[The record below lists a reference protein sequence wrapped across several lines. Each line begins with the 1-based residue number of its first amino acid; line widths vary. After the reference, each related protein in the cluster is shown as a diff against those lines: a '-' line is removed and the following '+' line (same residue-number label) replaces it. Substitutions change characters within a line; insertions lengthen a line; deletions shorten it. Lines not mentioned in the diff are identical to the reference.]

1 MKPSTTQ
8 STPDTASLPS
18 ASSPNPRDMEA
29 LPSYPVPAPQL
40 AAAPPQKARAALPGS
55 TALAVTR
62 ALGDLPYLKQLS
74 ALQDSNLFKMN
85 RAIEDSLR
93 LSAIGALQNSHA
105 MAAVRAFEDSTAI
118 SAIAKWQDSSM
129 LAAIRNLEDSA
140 LFKALAKWQDSSLM
154 AAMRTVESSPFLKT
168 VAKWQASSAFAATH
182 RSEDSPFFAAMTAIK
197 ESPALNALETLQ
209 GSPLFKAMAALEDS
223 PALAM
228 MRTLKDSPVFKA
240 FSGMPTQA
248 GQGVQWDSIAR
259 TLVDNDLF
267 RTIATADKQRLEA
280 LFSQAE
286 TNLPRFHEAASV
298 ATGRGAFT
306 KGDASEVA
314 EELRLALSAGPS
326 SKPLSAG
333 ALLYLARLIM
343 CLWMVYQAV
352 AQWPAFQAGACDLQ
366 ARLLTLEARQNIR
379 KFTKGLICEIPRETL
394 RSMRYVDRAGVP
406 LYLRPAVRSQV
417 VARLPK
423 GAVLIVLDD
432 TDRNWLYVQFSQDD
446 VEADGWVSRKFVRRF
461 VE

>member
-8 STPDTASLPS
+8 STPDTAGLPS
-18 ASSPNPRDMEA
+18 ASSSSPREMEA
-29 LPSYPVPAPQL
+29 LPSNPVPAPQL
-40 AAAPPQKARAALPGS
+40 AAAPAQKARAALLGS

-62 ALGDLPYLKQLS
+62 ALGDLAYLKQLS
-74 ALQDSNLFKMN
+74 ALQGSNLFKMN

-105 MAAVRAFEDSTAI
+105 MAAFEDSTASI
-118 SAIAKWQDSSM
+118 AMAKWQDSSM
-129 LAAIRNLEDSA
+129 LAAIRNLEGSA
-140 LFKALAKWQDSSLM
+140 LFKALAKWQDSSVM
-154 AAMRTVESSPFLKT
+154 AAMRTVDSSPFLKT

-182 RSEDSPFFAAMTAIK
+182 RSEDSPFFVAMTAIK
-197 ESPALNALETLQ
+197 ESPALNALETLR

-267 RTIATADKQRLEA
+267 QTIATADKQRLEA

-286 TNLPRFHEAASV
+286 TNLPRFQEAASV
-298 ATGRGAFT
+298 ATGRGAST
-306 KGDASEVA
+306 KGDEAEMA
-314 EELRLALSAGPS
+314 EELRIALSAGPS

-352 AQWPAFQAGACDLQ
+352 AQWPDFQAGVCDLQ
-366 ARLLTLEARQNIR
+366 ARLLTLEARQSIR

-432 TDRNWLYVQFSQDD
+432 TDRNWLYVQFTQDD